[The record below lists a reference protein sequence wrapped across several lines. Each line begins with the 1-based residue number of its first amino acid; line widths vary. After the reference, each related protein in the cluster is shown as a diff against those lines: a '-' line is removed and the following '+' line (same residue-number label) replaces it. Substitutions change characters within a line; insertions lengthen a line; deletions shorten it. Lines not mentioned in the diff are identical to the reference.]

1 MTRAHSAAIFRV
13 AKPAVGL
20 ALALALIG
28 AAAAATGPRQEKV
41 QFAKGASAAVING
54 QLKGDADVDY
64 VVRAAAGQTL
74 SVTLKE
80 TNPQNYFNVLPPGS
94 KGSAMFVGDTGED
107 YTGMLPADGDYVVR
121 VYLMRPAARRGESSD
136 YTVTI
141 GVTGK
146 PLAPLPAAKDALVP
160 GTSYH
165 ATAKI
170 RCVPAY
176 ETAIKDCDA
185 SVIRRGYDGTATV
198 DVAGAAES
206 RSILFMKGKPVAS
219 NASRIDVLASERKGD
234 VTVVKIGGSERYE
247 IPDALLTGG

>member
-1 MTRAHSAAIFRV
+1 MTRARSAGIFRV

-20 ALALALIG
+20 AVALALIG
-28 AAAAATGPRQEKV
+28 SAVAATGPRQEQV
-41 QFAKGASAAVING
+41 QFAKGASAAVIKG

-74 SVTLKE
+74 SVSLKE

-141 GVTGK
+141 GVTGD

-176 ETAIKDCDA
+176 ETALKDCEA

-206 RSILFMKGKPVAS
+206 RSILFVKGKPVAS
-219 NASRIDVLASERKGD
+219 SASRIDELSSERNGD

>member
-1 MTRAHSAAIFRV
+1 V
-13 AKPAVGL
+13 
-20 ALALALIG
+20 LALIG
-28 AAAAATGPRQEKV
+28 AAAADAAGPRQEKV
-41 QFAKGASAAVING
+41 QFAKGASAAVIKG

-107 YTGMLPADGDYVVR
+107 YTAMLPSDGDYVVR

-136 YTVTI
+136 YTLTI

-146 PLAPLPAAKDALVP
+146 PLAPLPAATDALVP

-170 RCVPAY
+170 KCVPAY
-176 ETAIKDCDA
+176 ETTTKDCDA
-185 SVIRRGYDGTATV
+185 AVIRRSHDGTATV
-198 DVAGAAES
+198 DIAGAAED
-206 RSILFMKGKPVAS
+206 RSILFVKGKPVAS
-219 NASRIDVLASERKGD
+219 NATRIDVLSSERKGD
-234 VTVVKIGGSERYE
+234 VTVVKLGDRERYE
-247 IPDALLTGG
+247 VPDALLTGG

>member
-1 MTRAHSAAIFRV
+1 MTRGSSAGAFRA

-41 QFAKGASAAVING
+41 QFAKGTSSAVIKG
-54 QLKGDADVDY
+54 HLKGDADVDY

-80 TNPQNYFNVLPPGS
+80 TNPQNYFNLLPPGS

-136 YTVTI
+136 YTLTV
-141 GVTGK
+141 GVTGE

-170 RCVPAY
+170 KCVPAY
-176 ETAIKDCDA
+176 QTVTKDCDA
-185 SVIRRGYDGTATV
+185 SVVRRGHDGTATV
-198 DVAGAAES
+198 DVAGAAEN
-206 RSILFMKGKPVAS
+206 RSILFVKGKPVAS
-219 NASRIDVLASERKGD
+219 NASRIDVLSSERKGD

>member
-1 MTRAHSAAIFRV
+1 V
-13 AKPAVGL
+13 
-20 ALALALIG
+20 LALIG
-28 AAAAATGPRQEKV
+28 AAAADAAGPRQEKV
-41 QFAKGASAAVING
+41 QFAKGASAAVIKG

-107 YTGMLPADGDYVVR
+107 YTAMLPSDGDYVVR

-136 YTVTI
+136 YTLTI

-146 PLAPLPAAKDALVP
+146 PLAPLPAATDALVP

-170 RCVPAY
+170 KCVPAY
-176 ETAIKDCDA
+176 ETTTKDCDA
-185 SVIRRGYDGTATV
+185 AVIRRGHDGTATV
-198 DVAGAAES
+198 DIAGAAEN
-206 RSILFMKGKPVAS
+206 RSILFVKGKPVAS
-219 NASRIDVLASERKGD
+219 NASRMDVLSSERKGD
-234 VTVVKIGGSERYE
+234 VTVVKLGDRERYE
-247 IPDALLTGG
+247 VPDALLTGG

>member
-1 MTRAHSAAIFRV
+1 VTKAKAAGFSRV
-13 AKPAVGL
+13 ARPAIGIVFG
-20 ALALALIG
+20 LALIG

-41 QFAKGASAAVING
+41 RFAKGASSAVIKG
-54 QLKGDADVDY
+54 HLKGDADLDY

-80 TNPQNYFNVLPPGS
+80 SNPQNYFNVLPPGS

-136 YTVTI
+136 YTLTI

-146 PLAPLPAAKDALVP
+146 PLAPLPAAQDALVP

-165 ATAKI
+165 ATTKI
-170 RCVPAY
+170 QCVPAY
-176 ETAIKDCDA
+176 ETATKDCDA
-185 SVIRRGYDGTATV
+185 AVIRRGHDGTATV
-198 DVAGAAES
+198 DIAGAAEN
-206 RSILFMKGKPVAS
+206 RSILFVKGKPVAS
-219 NASRIDVLASERKGD
+219 NASPIDVLSSDRKGD
-234 VTVVKIGGSERYE
+234 VTVVRIGGSERYE